1 MLIRKTKRM
10 ELDKRIK
17 ALTDIQ
23 SVTNGCHDWEF
34 MTKKGYFADSLAN
47 FQDLS
52 KCEYGEYAGYREH
65 DKCFY
70 CEVILPD
77 GTPDY
82 NWFTYFIPEDIL
94 LPEEKPVEKKYRAF
108 TLSEWINQYEIGQII
123 HYRCKSPE
131 IELRHM
137 YTGYAYGIG
146 ADIEKT
152 TSGTLTLGV
161 ASYALD
167 YLFEEYEL
175 EMNGVWQPFGIEVKE
190 NEE

>member
-1 MLIRKTKRM
+1 M
-10 ELDKRIK
+10 ELNKRIK

-23 SVTNGCHDWEF
+23 SVTNGCHDWKF
-34 MTKKGYFADSLAN
+34 MTKKGYFANSIFD
-47 FQDLS
+47 FKDLERT
-52 KCEYGEYAGYREH
+52 CVYGEYAGWREH
-65 DKCFY
+65 NQCFH

-77 GTPDY
+77 GTTDY
-82 NWFTYFIPEDIL
+82 NWFSYFLLEDSL
-94 LPEEKPVEKKYRAF
+94 LPEVKPEKKYRAF
-108 TLSEWINQYEIGQII
+108 TLTEWFNQYEIGQII
-123 HYRCKSPE
+123 HYRCKSPK

-167 YLFEEYEL
+167 YLFEEYEI
-175 EMNGVWQPFGIEVKE
+175 EIDGEWQPFGTEVKE
-190 NEE
+190 E